1 MSLCSFVF
9 FFMKPTPPR
18 STRTDTRFPYTTL
31 FRSVR
36 QQYWNIEFELV
47 VHDDL
52 LSLFLVSARAA
63 RRISAPPLMAIM
75 AVAKPIRRSGQLVP
89 SHSTSTPVIRPSRP
103 QAAILAKSEN
113 VLGTWHSVLT
123 MEIIEE
129 DSSLHH
135 REWVDGSEYS
145 GRGFDRTMEP
155 GLCRY

>member
-1 MSLCSFVF
+1 MLLRNDILHMCVIHIVVVCCF
-9 FFMKPTPPR
+9 FFSSRRRHTRCALVTGVQTCALPISRWPR
-18 STRTDTRFPYTTL
+18 THAACPICAAPHRVATRSP
-31 FRSVR
+31 
-36 QQYWNIEFELV
+36 
-47 VHDDL
+47 
-52 LSLFLVSARAA
+52 ARY
-63 RRISAPPLMAIM
+63 
-75 AVAKPIRRSGQLVP
+75 
-89 SHSTSTPVIRPSRP
+89 RPSRP

-155 GLCRY
+155 ELCRY

>member
-1 MSLCSFVF
+1 MSYSCTYYF
-9 FFMKPTPPR
+9 FFFSSRRRHTSCALVTVVQTCALPIC
-18 STRTDTRFPYTTL
+18 TL
-31 FRSVR
+31 
-36 QQYWNIEFELV
+36 
-47 VHDDL
+47 
-52 LSLFLVSARAA
+52 
-63 RRISAPPLMAIM
+63 
-75 AVAKPIRRSGQLVP
+75 
-89 SHSTSTPVIRPSRP
+89 IRPSRP

-155 GLCRY
+155 ELCRY

>member
-1 MSLCSFVF
+1 MLMTGRRDVPAPDSAI
-9 FFMKPTPPR
+9 R
-18 STRTDTRFPYTTL
+18 
-31 FRSVR
+31 
-36 QQYWNIEFELV
+36 IA
-47 VHDDL
+47 DL
-52 LSLFLVSARAA
+52 L
-63 RRISAPPLMAIM
+63 
-75 AVAKPIRRSGQLVP
+75 
-89 SHSTSTPVIRPSRP
+89 TIRPSRP

-155 GLCRY
+155 ELCRY